1 MELQLELPCL
11 DNYLE
16 SDEDVTIELLNALFY
31 RITYNMPSTSLVYW
45 LDKYSDH
52 KQGNRM
58 ILALATEG
66 IIKTKIDYNYA
77 EIEMS
82 KEWLLANYTQTEL
95 DELILSNK
103 LNKYLPLTKSKA
115 KKAVANQ
122 AKLESGIKANGI
134 TRPGFA
140 KAGHHTFKYDTDMMK
155 KYRDEIVQFSIK
167 AMVKMEEK
175 LERSLRI
182 PEGHDYGSIIEKA
195 IDLIIANE
203 DEEYILGQLI
213 MDSRGRAI
221 YETLKTIFNPI
232 SNKMARALVIA
243 PKQRVLAPDID
254 NAYLFIAELYH
265 GFNPDIPAK
274 IEQGKECYANRSLLD
289 LDTTTEHGLDD
300 LFENIWLERLYAEL
314 DALNNNRLHQVTTP
328 LEVDFSSS
336 NMVLIGLL
344 LGYNSYVDANHYM
357 WEVEGLTKKHVKF
370 AQTPYVFGSQASI
383 KSLWSKNGLAYTAK
397 QVDLMRY
404 EQNQGKF
411 SIANEFK
418 DIIINHCN
426 PTAVM
431 QLQVG
436 NERFTVECNRHKNV
450 GDTTKNYVV
459 LDTATGKFKLI
470 QHTNTHKVPDLKQFK
485 RYPVTGLIHNKDSQI
500 LDNIT
505 QKMDWIIPIHDAGIV
520 TWYGATEMRKHAV
533 EEMQNTYNNRQ
544 EIVYNYLKSI
554 NLDQSGMVKYAKLL
568 SKITELNGN
577 TAMNISPYLLK

>member
-1 MELQLELPCL
+1 MELNLELPCL

-16 SDEDVTIELLNALFY
+16 SDEDVAIDLLNALFY
-31 RITYNMPSTSLVYW
+31 RVTYNMPSTSLVYW
-45 LDKYSDH
+45 LDKFSNH

-58 ILALATEG
+58 ILALADAG
-66 IIKTKIDYNYA
+66 VIKTTIDYNYA

-82 KEWLLANYTQTEL
+82 KEWLLTNYTQQEL

-103 LNKYLPLTKSKA
+103 LNKYLPLQTA
-115 KKAVANQ
+115 KKITSNQ
-122 AKLESGIKANGI
+122 AKLESGIKPNGI

-140 KAGHHTFKYDTDMMK
+140 KASTHKFKYDTEMMK
-155 KYRDEIVQFSIK
+155 VYRDEIVQFSIK

-195 IDLIIANE
+195 IDLIIANK
-203 DEEYILGQLI
+203 DEEYILGQMI

-221 YETLKTIFNPI
+221 YEALKTIFNPI
-232 SNKMARALVIA
+232 SNKMARALVVA
-243 PKQRVLAPDID
+243 PKQRVLAKDID

-274 IEQGKECYANRSLLD
+274 ILQGKECYANRSLLD

-300 LFENIWLERLYAEL
+300 LFENIWLERLYNEL
-314 DALNNNRLHQVTTP
+314 DSLNSNRLHQVTTP

-336 NMVLIGLL
+336 NMVIIGLL
-344 LGYNSYVDANHYM
+344 LGYNSYVDASHYM
-357 WEVEGLTKKHVKF
+357 WQVEGLTKQHVKF

-383 KSLWSKNGLAYTAK
+383 KSLWTKNGLTFTAK
-397 QVDLMRY
+397 QVDLMKY

-411 SIANEFK
+411 TVANEFK

-431 QLQVG
+431 QLHVG
-436 NERFTVECNRHKNV
+436 DEKFTVECNRHTNV
-450 GDTTKNYVV
+450 GDTTKSYVV
-459 LDTATGKFKLI
+459 LDTSTNKFKLI
-470 QHTNTHKVPDLKQFK
+470 QHTNTHKVPNLKQFR
-485 RYPVTGLIHNKDSQI
+485 RYPVTGLIHNKDSQV
-500 LDNIT
+500 LDNISN
-505 QKMDWIIPIHDAGIV
+505 KMKWIIPIHDAGIV
-520 TWYGATEMRKHAV
+520 TWAGATEMREYAV
-533 EEMQNTYNNRQ
+533 EEMENTYASRQ

-568 SKITELNGN
+568 AKIAVLNGD